1 MLRVFR
7 HHMAYSSLLLAIIEG
22 AIVFWISF
30 SFSDVNFAEF
40 MHDAGGLDE
49 HIGVAALSVSCLL
62 LLMAG
67 FGLYN
72 PRHFI
77 DYRDMFGR
85 MVFAFAASVP
95 VFFFAFYTFSS
106 MAFAEA
112 RIWHTSFLLTLIL
125 TLVSVGVV
133 RVLFM
138 LIADIDALKRR
149 VLVYGVGEQ
158 ARRMLCFAEDQRQ
171 ARFVIAGFVRAD
183 NEAPSLDPRLVI
195 PNVDG
200 VLPIARN
207 LRADEIVVALRERR
221 GLPMDELLECR
232 MHGILVTDFQTFF
245 ERESGQVEIE
255 GLHPSWLVYCDGF
268 RVGMLQNLVKRSFDL
283 AISLAFLIFTL
294 PLLLATALAIR
305 LESRGPVFYRQER
318 VGLNGRPYSLLKFRS
333 MRTDAESDGV
343 PRWAQIQDQRITRVG
358 AFIRITRIDE
368 LPQIFCVL
376 RGDMSFIGP
385 RPERPYFVNELVGQL
400 PYYGQRHRVRPG
412 ISGWAQINYPYGA
425 SVEDAR
431 AKLTYDLY
439 YIKNYSIFLDMI
451 ILIETIRV
459 VLWPRGAR

>member
-7 HHMAYSSLLLAIIEG
+7 HHMTYSSLLLAIIEG
-22 AIVFWISF
+22 AIVFYIAF
-30 SFSDVNFAEF
+30 SFSETNFAEF
-40 MHDAGGLDE
+40 LHTPGSLDE
-49 HIGVAALSVSCLL
+49 HIGVAALSVFCLL

-72 PRHFI
+72 PNHFI

-85 MVFAFAASVP
+85 LLFAFAASVP
-95 VFFFAFYTFSS
+95 VFFVVFYVFSS
-106 MAFAEA
+106 MAFSVA

-125 TLVSVGVV
+125 TLVCVGTV

-138 LIADIDALKRR
+138 LVADMNALKRR
-149 VLVYGVGEQ
+149 ILVYGVGEQ
-158 ARRMLCFAEDQRQ
+158 AARLLAFHEARKQ

-183 NEAPSLDPRLVI
+183 NESPRIDPELII

-200 VLPIARN
+200 VLQIARES
-207 LRADEIVVALRERR
+207 RVDELVVAVRERR
-221 GLPMDELLECR
+221 GLPVDELLECR
-232 MHGILVTDFQTFF
+232 MHGIKVTEFSSFF
-245 ERESGQVEIE
+245 ERESGQVELE
-255 GLHPSWLVYCDGF
+255 GLYPSWLIYCDGF
-268 RVGMLQNLVKRSFDL
+268 RVGTVQNALKRSFDV
-283 AISLAFLIFTL
+283 AVSLAFLILTL
-294 PLLLATALAIR
+294 PLLIATAIAIK

-318 VGLNGRPYSLLKFRS
+318 VGLNGRIYSLLKFRS
-333 MRTDAESDGV
+333 MREDAEQDGV
-343 PRWAQIQDQRITRVG
+343 PRWAAVRDHRITRVG
-358 AFIRITRIDE
+358 SFIRATRIDE

-385 RPERPYFVNELVGQL
+385 RPERPYFVNELIEEL
-400 PYYGQRHRVRPG
+400 PYYGQRHRLRPG
-412 ISGWAQINYPYGA
+412 ISGWAQINYSYGA

-459 VLWPRGAR
+459 VLWPRGVR

>member
-7 HHMAYSSLLLAIIEG
+7 HHMAYSSLLLAVIEG
-22 AIVFWISF
+22 CIAFYIAYW
-30 SFSDVNFAEF
+30 FSDANFAEF
-40 MHDAGGLDE
+40 MHDGGGLSE
-49 HIGVAALSVSCLL
+49 HLGVAALSVFCLL
-62 LLMAG
+62 LLMTG

-72 PRHFI
+72 PRHFV
-77 DYRDMFGR
+77 DYRDLFGR
-85 MVFAFAASVP
+85 MIFAFAASVP
-95 VFFFAFYTFSS
+95 VFFFVFYVFSS
-106 MAFAEA
+106 MAFSVA

-125 TLVSVGVV
+125 TLVAVAIV
-133 RVLFM
+133 RLLYM
-138 LIADIDALKRR
+138 LIADMDALKRR

-158 ARRMLCFAEDQRQ
+158 ARQLLTFAGAQRQ
-171 ARFVIAGFVRAD
+171 ARFVIVGFVRAD
-183 NEAPSLDPRLVI
+183 NEAPNIDPGLIVSGM
-195 PNVDG
+195 DG
-200 VLPIARN
+200 VLPIAQAA
-207 LRADEIVVALRERR
+207 RADEIVVAARERR

-232 MHGILVTDFQTFF
+232 MHGISVSDFQSFF
-245 ERESGQVEIE
+245 ERESGRVELD

-268 RVGMLQNLVKRSFDL
+268 RLGMVQNVIKRGFDVVLSLTFL
-283 AISLAFLIFTL
+283 ALTL
-294 PLLLATALAIR
+294 PLLIAAAIAIK
-305 LESRGPVFYRQER
+305 LESRGPIFYRQLR
-318 VGLNGRPYSLLKFRS
+318 VGIDGRPYGLLKFRS
-333 MRTDAESDGV
+333 MRVDAESDGV
-343 PRWAQIQDQRITRVG
+343 PRWAAVRDNRVTRVG
-358 AFIRITRIDE
+358 AFIRTTRIDE

-385 RPERPYFVNELVGQL
+385 RPERPFFVDELLQQL

-459 VLWPRGAR
+459 VLWPRGVR

>member
-1 MLRVFR
+1 MFR

-22 AIVFWISF
+22 AIVFWIAF
-30 SFSDVNFAEF
+30 AFSDVNFAEF
-40 MHDAGGLDE
+40 MHDAGSLDE
-49 HIGVAALSVSCLL
+49 QIGVAALSVSCLL

-72 PRHFI
+72 PNHFI

-85 MVFAFAASVP
+85 MIFAFAASVP
-95 VFFFAFYTFSS
+95 VFFFVFYVFSS
-106 MAFAEA
+106 MAFSVA

-125 TLVSVGVV
+125 TLVCVGSV
-133 RVLFM
+133 RVLYM
-138 LIADIDALKRR
+138 LVADMNALKRR
-149 VLVYGVGEQ
+149 ILVYGVGEQ
-158 ARRMLCFAEDQRQ
+158 AARMLQFYEARKQL
-171 ARFVIAGFVRAD
+171 RFVIAGFIRAD
-183 NEAPSLDPRLVI
+183 NEPPRIDTELILPSL
-195 PNVDG
+195 DG
-200 VLPIARN
+200 VLPVAREH
-207 LRADEIVVALRERR
+207 RVDEIVVAVRERR
-221 GLPMDELLECR
+221 GLPVDDLLEAR
-232 MHGILVTDFQTFF
+232 MHGIKVTEFSSFF

-255 GLHPSWLVYCDGF
+255 GLYPSWLIYCDGF
-268 RVGMLQNLVKRSFDL
+268 RVGVVQNAMKRGFDV
-283 AISLAFLIFTL
+283 AVSLAFLILTL
-294 PLLLATALAIR
+294 PLLIATAIAIK
-305 LESRGPVFYRQER
+305 LESRGPVFYRQDR
-318 VGLNGRPYSLLKFRS
+318 VGMDGRPYALLKFRS
-333 MRTDAESDGV
+333 MREDAEQDGV
-343 PRWAQIQDQRITRVG
+343 PRWAAIGDSRITRVG
-358 AFIRITRIDE
+358 GFIRTTRIDE

-385 RPERPYFVNELVGQL
+385 RPERPYFVNELIEQL

-459 VLWPRGAR
+459 VLWPRGVR